1 MYSYVGDT
9 ILDPFVGSG
18 QTTKVAVALGRN
30 AVGYDT
36 EQKYTDYAK
45 ARIDEP
51 LRLRPEQLAASF
63 AEKIPLGRS
72 TDNTA
77 KYRRN
82 GNAKKTGEDAA
93 DRKLLERPT

>member
-1 MYSYVGDT
+1 MGDT

-18 QTTKVAVALGRN
+18 QTTKVAVALERN
-30 AVGYDT
+30 AESGYDT
-36 EQKYTDYAK
+36 EQKYIDYAK
-45 ARIDEP
+45 SRIDEP

-72 TDNTA
+72 TGNTA

-82 GNAKKTGEDAA
+82 GGNAKKTGEDAA
-93 DRKLLERPT
+93 ERKLLERPT